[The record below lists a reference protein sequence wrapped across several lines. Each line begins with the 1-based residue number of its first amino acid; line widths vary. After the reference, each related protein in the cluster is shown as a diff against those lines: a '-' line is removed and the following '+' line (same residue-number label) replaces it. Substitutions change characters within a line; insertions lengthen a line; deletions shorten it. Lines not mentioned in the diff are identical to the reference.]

1 MDKEK
6 YIPILYALFELLQF
20 IALGS
25 ILISNSLIVSLIL
38 LIICV
43 GSEIM
48 QIYIS
53 NIAKNL
59 KIDISNYSIK
69 RSFWQN
75 ECNNSLSY

>member
-1 MDKEK
+1 MDKEQ

-38 LIICV
+38 LIICI

-53 NIAKNL
+53 NIARKL
-59 KIDISNYSIK
+59 KIDISSYSIK
-69 RSFWQN
+69 RSFWTN
-75 ECNNSLSY
+75 ECNRNLFE